1 MTGRAEQRGERAAGC
16 SSREPPGAAAK
27 GADPWQIAVAGLQAN
42 CLQFGANLARLQQ
55 QAASGLARLQQQARA
70 PAPAARRRSAGG
82 LPVASLSSAAAAPT
96 SEPSSWSGGSAGAA
110 SSSTASRE
118 EVGRATWTFL
128 HTLAA
133 QYPEHPTRQQKRD
146 ARNLIDILTRMYPC
160 GECAAHFKELVGSHP
175 PQVATRADFSL
186 WMCEAHNIVNRR
198 LGKPTFNCSLVQSR
212 WAGLECGED
221 GADACSLDFGRRR

>member
-146 ARNLIDILTRMYPC
+146 ARNLVGGMEGLMGLVMLWLAWQRAEALTLAC
-160 GECAAHFKELVGSHP
+160 CSSACESAKLAAHSQCHCALSCPHPLPCSYDPRSPPYHATHP
-175 PQVATRADFSL
+175 PCRSTS
-186 WMCEAHNIVNRR
+186 
-198 LGKPTFNCSLVQSR
+198 
-212 WAGLECGED
+212 
-221 GADACSLDFGRRR
+221 